1 MVAGSGRGK
10 AGYKKIEFCGKQ
22 AARDGLRYFW
32 IDSCCIDKSRIEELA
47 EAISSKFRWYQN
59 AAKCYVY
66 LSDVSTAKRK
76 ASDQIP
82 EFTWEPAFR
91 TSSWFTRSWTL
102 QELLAPVSVEFFS
115 LEGKRLGDKKS
126 LGQQIHEITGIA
138 VQALQGTPLSHFS
151 VAERM
156 SWAQNRTSLREEDM
170 AYSLLGIF
178 DVYMPFI
185 YGEGRQSAFRRL
197 QEEID
202 KTSKNYDFDEP
213 AATAAACRKAFL
225 ENRTPTINPERNE
238 QRGLTAKLVLF
249 CFCLMAV
256 LLIIQTAHHKWE
268 SWLPVTQNSAQEGQK
283 ASEILGTE
291 SYRLGGTKTL
301 SDVNR
306 S

>member
-1 MVAGSGRGK
+1 MRLLELLPNGNFRLTNRFLEDLPSYAILSHIQGEESEEVTFEDMVAGSGRGK

-66 LSDVSTAKRK
+66 LSDVSTAKQK

-178 DVYMPFI
+178 DVHMPFI
-185 YGEGRQSAFRRL
+185 YGEGRQVRSDDFKRRSIKR
-197 QEEID
+197 QRTMIS
-202 KTSKNYDFDEP
+202 TS
-213 AATAAACRKAFL
+213 RQ
-225 ENRTPTINPERNE
+225 
-238 QRGLTAKLVLF
+238 QRQLYV
-249 CFCLMAV
+249 
-256 LLIIQTAHHKWE
+256 
-268 SWLPVTQNSAQEGQK
+268 
-283 ASEILGTE
+283 
-291 SYRLGGTKTL
+291 
-301 SDVNR
+301 
-306 S
+306 